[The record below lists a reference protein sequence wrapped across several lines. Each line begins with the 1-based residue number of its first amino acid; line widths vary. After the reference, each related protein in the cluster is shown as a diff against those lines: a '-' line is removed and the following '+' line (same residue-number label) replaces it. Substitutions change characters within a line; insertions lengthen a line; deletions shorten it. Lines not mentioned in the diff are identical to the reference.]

1 MIELIV
7 AVLLI
12 AVAFYAGLKT
22 SDRYHENA
30 MAILWRFVR
39 QPDYQNGVGYVP
51 PPPQVARRRRLVG
64 REFEERLQKTGHAIQ
79 KFTPSSP

>member
-12 AVAFYAGLKT
+12 AIAFYAGLKT
-22 SDRYHENA
+22 SDRYHDN
-30 MAILWRFVR
+30 MMNILWHFVR
-39 QPDYQNGVGYVP
+39 QPDYQKGVGYVS
-51 PPPQVARRRRLVG
+51 PPQQVVRRRRLVG